1 MVRTTGSYLR
11 LRTTIQTIAVMSTQ
25 HLFPSF
31 FVLAAGLL
39 LAGCGDTPEP
49 EASVPEPDNT
59 AQQDQ
64 VLRVGGRLFSV
75 PSPIQSALAVRDA
88 GLAYQRD
95 ALMSLEK
102 GDALT
107 GRTEQALAL
116 GMYGADMAYAT
127 AHQDGQRTLATLRSI
142 EQLSAKLELS
152 NAFDKALVERF
163 RDNLS
168 NEDSLLRFSGAAF
181 RAADEYLKT
190 NERDDV
196 SALVLAGGWLEALHL
211 SLADPKAAGT
221 RSIVDRVGEQSATL
235 DGLVELLG
243 TLGDDARTKAL
254 HAGLQDLQ
262 SEFEGI
268 SVQYT
273 FETPVTDREARTTYI
288 NSTTSI
294 SIPADRLSAIAA
306 KVASIRSSLF
316 V

>member
-1 MVRTTGSYLR
+1 
-11 LRTTIQTIAVMSTQ
+11 MSTQ
-25 HLFPSF
+25 HLIPTTFI
-31 FVLAAGLL
+31 LATGLL

-49 EASVPEPDNT
+49 EATVPEPDTT
-59 AQQDQ
+59 AQEDQ

-88 GLAYQRD
+88 GSAYQRD
-95 ALMSLEK
+95 ALMDLAM

-142 EQLSAKLELS
+142 EQISAKLELS
-152 NAFDKALVERF
+152 NAFDKALVDRF

-211 SLADPKAAGT
+211 SLADPKAGET
-221 RSIVDRVGEQSATL
+221 KDIVRRVGEQGATL
-235 DGLVELLG
+235 DGLVDLLG
-243 TLGDDARTKAL
+243 TLADDKRTAIL
-254 HAGLQDLQ
+254 LNGLRDLQ
-262 SEFEGI
+262 AEFQGVTVE
-268 SVQYT
+268 YT
-273 FETPVTDREARTTYI
+273 FEAPVTDREARTTYI
-288 NSTTSI
+288 NSTTSV
-294 SIPADRLSAIAA
+294 SIPAERLSAIAA

-316 V
+316 A

>member
-1 MVRTTGSYLR
+1 
-11 LRTTIQTIAVMSTQ
+11 MST
-25 HLFPSF
+25 HRKSPIPI
-31 FVLAAGLL
+31 VLAFGLL
-39 LAGCGDTPEP
+39 LAGCGGSGEP
-49 EASVPEPDNT
+49 EATVPVTDT
-59 AQQDQ
+59 VAQGDQ

-102 GDALT
+102 GAELT

-127 AHQDGQRTLATLRSI
+127 AHEDGQRTLATLQAI
-142 EQLSAKLELS
+142 ERLSGSLELS
-152 NAFDKALVERF
+152 NAFDKALLDRF

-211 SLADPKAAGT
+211 SLADPKAGA
-221 RSIVDRVGEQSATL
+221 SKAIVDRVGEQSTTL
-235 DGLVELLG
+235 DGLVELLSG
-243 TLGDDARTKAL
+243 FEGDTRTSAL
-254 HAGLQDLQ
+254 VMGLQELQ
-262 SEFEGI
+262 TEFKGI
-268 SVQYT
+268 SIQYNY
-273 FETPVTDREARTTYI
+273 EPPVTDREARTTYI
-288 NSTTSI
+288 NSTTSV
-294 SIPADRLSAIAA
+294 SIPADRISAIAA
-306 KVASIRSSLF
+306 KVAALRTSLF
-316 V
+316 A